1 MLPVASLEMQ
11 VDNQDALASVSLVKE
26 SMSSEPKNR
35 PFEERVSQ
43 AMHEAAG
50 RLDRESEKLITYLND
65 EVVPAVREHSS
76 RGLRVAAEK
85 LAKFADFMDQ
95 QSGSAPPPPDENKR

>member
-1 MLPVASLEMQ
+1 MDE
-11 VDNQDALASVSLVKE
+11 
-26 SMSSEPKNR
+26 KNR
-35 PFEERVSQ
+35 AFDERFNS
-43 AMHEAAG
+43 AIHGAAEK
-50 RLDRESEKLITYLND
+50 LDRESEKLIAYIND

-95 QSGSAPPPPDENKR
+95 QKTAPDDKKP

>member
-1 MLPVASLEMQ
+1 MQ

-35 PFEERVSQ
+35 PFEERVNQ
-43 AMHEAAG
+43 AIHEAAG

>member
-1 MLPVASLEMQ
+1 MDE
-11 VDNQDALASVSLVKE
+11 
-26 SMSSEPKNR
+26 KNR
-35 PFEERVSQ
+35 PFDERFNSAVHQ
-43 AMHEAAG
+43 AADK
-50 RLDRESEKLITYLND
+50 LDRESEKLIAYIND

-95 QSGSAPPPPDENKR
+95 QKDAPDEKKT